1 MPTAK
6 KLPSGS
12 WRCRISVG
20 KDPETGKYTYKS
32 FTAETKKEAE
42 RMAYEWVLIK
52 EKIEPVK
59 TALTLQEAMV
69 QFNETKQYVLS
80 PSTMTDYESLRK
92 NAFKSIEHLPL
103 SEITSNVLQVWV
115 NQQVSKVS
123 PKTIYNRYSY
133 LLTLLK
139 EYLPDAKYS
148 VDLPKKKKADL
159 HVVTDE
165 EMKILLKATE
175 GTELGLAIRL
185 AAFIPARRSEICAIC
200 PKTDIKG
207 NFITIN
213 KAMVQEPSRAWVIK
227 QPKTYAGYRTVE
239 MPPEI
244 IKLIPKDADRAVA
257 CHPDILYERFRNKLK
272 ELGLSFRFHDLR
284 HYGATFLHA
293 QGVPDKYIMQ
303 RGGWSSVATLQNIYT
318 HCLPEKTDE
327 ATKSVIAKLN
337 SLTE

>member
-1 MPTAK
+1 M
-6 KLPSGS
+6 
-12 WRCRISVG
+12 
-20 KDPETGKYTYKS
+20 
-32 FTAETKKEAE
+32 
-42 RMAYEWVLIK
+42 
-52 EKIEPVK
+52 
-59 TALTLQEAMV
+59 
-69 QFNETKQYVLS
+69 
-80 PSTMTDYESLRK
+80 
-92 NAFKSIEHLPL
+92 
-103 SEITSNVLQVWV
+103 
-115 NQQVSKVS
+115 
-123 PKTIYNRYSY
+123 
-133 LLTLLK
+133 
-139 EYLPDAKYS
+139 
-148 VDLPKKKKADL
+148 
-159 HVVTDE
+159 TDE
-165 EMKILLKATE
+165 EMRILLKATE

-200 PKTDIKG
+200 PKTDIEG

-213 KAMVQEPSRAWVIK
+213 KAMVQNPDREWVIK
-227 QPKTYAGYRTVE
+227 QPKTYSGYRTVE

-244 IKLIPKDADRAVA
+244 IKLIPKNADKAIS

-327 ATKSVIAKLN
+327 ATKSVIAKLS

>member
-20 KDPETGKYTYKS
+20 KNENGKYTYKS
-32 FTAETKKEAE
+32 FTAATKKEAE
-42 RMAYEWVLIK
+42 RMAYEW
-52 EKIEPVK
+52 
-59 TALTLQEAMV
+59 ALTEEHIKPIKSEITLKKAMEE
-69 QFNETKQYVLS
+69 FNENRKYTLS
-80 PSTMTDYESLRK
+80 PSTATAYESMRK
-92 NAFKSIEHLPL
+92 GSFKSIENFKL
-103 SEITSNVLQVWV
+103 SELTSSVIQVWV
-115 NQQVSKVS
+115 NEQIPKNN
-123 PKTIYNRYSY
+123 PKTIFNRYSY
-133 LLTLLK
+133 LSTLLNQ
-139 EYLPDAKYS
+139 YMPDQEFS
-148 VDLPKKKKADL
+148 VNLPKKKKAEY
-159 HVVTDE
+159 HIVTDD

-213 KAMVQEPSRAWVIK
+213 KAMVQEPTREWVIK

-239 MPPEI
+239 MPPDI
-244 IKLIPKDADRAVA
+244 IKMIPKDAERAVN
-257 CHPDILYERFRNKLK
+257 CNPSILYEKFRYQMNK
-272 ELGLSFRFHDLR
+272 LGLSFRFHDLR
-284 HYGATFLHA
+284 HYGASFLHS
-293 QGVPDKYIMQ
+293 QGVPDKYVMQ
-303 RGGWSSVATLQNIYT
+303 RGGWGSAATLQNIYT